1 MHEAIR
7 YLCFNY
13 ATPVEPVSIIER
25 IQPIIV
31 PGMNKIPIALILFS
45 FFYYWGSSMKFNTT
59 SVEPENNK
67 VREKTKF

>member
-1 MHEAIR
+1 
-7 YLCFNY
+7 
-13 ATPVEPVSIIER
+13 
-25 IQPIIV
+25 
-31 PGMNKIPIALILFS
+31 MNKIPIALILFS